1 MALHSK
7 SPSNSKRSVGSP
19 GDFRNMVDRE
29 LPHYLAL
36 SLSRNKELIRA
47 TKGFMPPDEGTGLA
61 LSLHHCELPNLLPAV
76 EIGSYAGLSAIY
88 LGTVAKEQG
97 RLLISVDHHHGSEEN
112 QLGWEY
118 HDASLVDPVSGKMDT
133 LYLFRRTIELAEL
146 GDSVV
151 TVVADSERFASV
163 YPGEIAFLFIDGGHG
178 MDQAQNDFE
187 SWVPKI
193 APRGLLAIHDVFPD
207 PALGGRAPF
216 LLHQK
221 ALANGFSETM
231 AQGSLRVM
239 RRDPE

>member
-1 MALHSK
+1 MTMADM
-7 SPSNSKRSVGSP
+7 N
-19 GDFRNMVDRE
+19 
-29 LPHYLAL
+29 LPHDLAL
-36 SLSRNKELIRA
+36 SLSRKKELIRA
-47 TKGFMPPDEGTGLA
+47 TKGFMPPDEGMGLA
-61 LSLHHCELPNLLPAV
+61 LSLHRCELPNLLPAV

-88 LGTVAKEQG
+88 LGTIAKEQG
-97 RLLISVDHHHGSEEN
+97 RLLISIDHHHGSEEN
-112 QLGWEY
+112 QPGWEH

-133 LYLFRRTIELAEL
+133 LYLFRRTVELAEL
-146 GDSVV
+146 GDSVI
-151 TVVADSERFASV
+151 TVAADSERFASV

-178 MDQAQNDFE
+178 MDQAQNDFD

-193 APRGLLAIHDVFPD
+193 AARGFLAIHDVFPD

-221 ALANGFSETM
+221 ALAMGFSEIM